1 MSNGDNSQPVFQVDA
16 YSDPAILRIVG
27 RASYL
32 NCGPIGEFFRHMAK
46 EGKQDVVVDFAKCTG
61 MDSTFLGILAG
72 AALEFRKQ
80 EPPTQLHLVRMGTR
94 NLELVRNLGL
104 HRILDVDNGD
114 FEMAFADKKMEAAQE
129 SAADAQAIL
138 HAHESLVAA
147 DQGNRQKFQD
157 VLSYLKIQ
165 TGEEDLI
172 E

>member
-1 MSNGDNSQPVFQVDA
+1 MNNGDSSQPIFLVDA
-16 YSDPAILRIVG
+16 YSDPAILRIDG

-32 NCGPIGEFFRHMAK
+32 NCGPIGEFFRHMVK
-46 EGKQDVVVDFAKCTG
+46 EGKQDVVVDFAQCTG

-72 AALEFRKQ
+72 AALEFRKTS
-80 EPPTQLHLVRMGTR
+80 PRSHLHLVRMGTR

-104 HRILDVDNGD
+104 HRILDVDSGE
-114 FEMAFADKKMEAAQE
+114 FEMGFDGSKLKAAQE
-129 SAADAQAIL
+129 GAADAKAIL
-138 HAHESLVAA
+138 HAHEALVAA

-165 TGEEDLI
+165 AGEEDLI